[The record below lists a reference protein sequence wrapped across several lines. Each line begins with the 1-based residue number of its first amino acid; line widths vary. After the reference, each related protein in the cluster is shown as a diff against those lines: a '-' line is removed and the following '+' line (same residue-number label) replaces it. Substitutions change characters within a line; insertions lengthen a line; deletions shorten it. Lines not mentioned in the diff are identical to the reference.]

1 MKEGDPQMD
10 EKKEL
15 YNKKKEDP
23 SLKLFVVLSKAYR
36 SVSDQVANDIRKN
49 GLNTTDFGVLE
60 LLYHQGEQ
68 PLQKIGDKILLA
80 SGSITYV
87 VDKLEKKEFI
97 QRVPSASDRR
107 ITYAAITKKGED
119 LLNEIFPAHWKQIES
134 ITSGLTEEEKAQA
147 IQLLK
152 KLGMYADQ
160 IK

>member
-1 MKEGDPQMD
+1 MD